1 DAATLRLY
9 IGYNRKMLK
18 PIHREMLA
26 AAQGDQFSVRALE
39 RISAANIY
47 QVRVRGQF
55 GHAEYHFD
63 DNAFE
68 KSYAY
73 IEEQRALTISALTA
87 NEVFSAWSAFGRLTH
102 TAQDF
107 YSHSNYV
114 DLWLS
119 RQPEGAHPAPPEI
132 DPVDPDLL
140 HARLLHSGKIYP
152 LDYLTFFHILKPLI
166 LPLLPRDAHGWM
178 NLDSPERGP
187 KFQYAFQ
194 AAVKRTR
201 LEFEQ
206 TMQGLSGEAR
216 RLFLDK

>member
-1 DAATLRLY
+1 MLR
-9 IGYNRKMLK
+9 
-18 PIHREMLA
+18 PIHKEMLEA
-26 AAQGDQFSVRALE
+26 ALGDQFSARALE

-47 QVRVRGQF
+47 QDRMRGQI

-73 IEEQRALTISALTA
+73 IEEQRALTISALMA
-87 NEVFSAWSAFGRLTH
+87 NDVFSAWSAFGRLTH

-119 RQPEGAHPAPPEI
+119 RYPKGEGALPSAPEI
-132 DPVDPDLL
+132 DPVDPSLL
-140 HARLLHSGKIYP
+140 HAQALHSGRIYL
-152 LDYLTFFHILKPLI
+152 LDYLTFFHPLKPLI
-166 LPLLPRDAHGWM
+166 LPWLPDDSHGRM
-178 NLDSPERGP
+178 NLDYPERGP
-187 KFQYAFQ
+187 KFQYAFH

-201 LEFEQ
+201 IEFEK
-206 TMQGLSGEAR
+206 TTKDLPEEICK
-216 RLFLDK
+216 LFLDK